1 MVQPVCGILRIFKVS
16 VMSVGRSAVSVAAFA
31 VVLAFGLGCQQ
42 PELSSLAAGDEVEPV
57 PIQRSSGSDLSDID
71 EFSVLPFF
79 VPAMGPDARAT
90 DCDLSGDP
98 YSSCI

>member
-1 MVQPVCGILRIFKVS
+1 MR
-16 VMSVGRSAVSVAAFA
+16 VGRSVVAVAALA
-31 VVLAFGLGCQQ
+31 VALAFGLGCNQ
-42 PELSSLAAGDEVEPV
+42 PEISSLAAGSEVEPTPV
-57 PIQRSSGSDLSDID
+57 ERSSGSDLSEID

-79 VPAMGPDARAT
+79 VPAMGPDPRST

>member
-1 MVQPVCGILRIFKVS
+1 MQPACGILRILKVS
-16 VMSVGRSAVSVAAFA
+16 VMSVGRIVSTVAALA
-31 VVLAFGLGCQQ
+31 VVLVFGAGCSQ
-42 PELSSLAAGDEVEPV
+42 PEVTGIAAGDEVEPMPV
-57 PIQRSSGSDLSDID
+57 EQGSGSDLSEID

-79 VPAMGPDARAT
+79 VPAIGPDARAS

>member
-1 MVQPVCGILRIFKVS
+1 MRVGKS
-16 VMSVGRSAVSVAAFA
+16 VVIAA
-31 VVLAFGLGCQQ
+31 VLAAALGLGLGCTQ
-42 PELSSLAAGDEVEPV
+42 PEVGGLAAGDEVEPTPV
-57 PIQRSSGSDLSDID
+57 VSSPGSDLSEID

-79 VPAMGPDARAT
+79 VPAMGPDAQAA

>member
-1 MVQPVCGILRIFKVS
+1 VYGILRIFKVR
-16 VMSVGRSAVSVAAFA
+16 VMGEGRRVVLVVALATA
-31 VVLAFGLGCQQ
+31 LAFGLGCRQS
-42 PELSSLAAGDEVEPV
+42 ELGSLPLASEEPTTPVE
-57 PIQRSSGSDLSDID
+57 RSTGSDLSDID

-98 YSSCI
+98 YNSCI

>member
-1 MVQPVCGILRIFKVS
+1 MR
-16 VMSVGRSAVSVAAFA
+16 VGRSVVGVAAFA

-42 PELSSLAAGDEVEPV
+42 PEVSSLAAGNEVEPALV
-57 PIQRSSGSDLSDID
+57 ESSPGRDLSDID

-79 VPAMGPDARAT
+79 VPAMGPDARAA

>member
-1 MVQPVCGILRIFKVS
+1 MR
-16 VMSVGRSAVSVAAFA
+16 VGRSVIAVAAFA
-31 VVLAFGLGCQQ
+31 VILAFGLGCQQ
-42 PELSSLAAGDEVEPV
+42 PEVSSLAAGSEVEPTPV
-57 PIQRSSGSDLSDID
+57 ESSSGPDLSDID

-79 VPAMGPDARAT
+79 VPAMGPDAQST

>member
-1 MVQPVCGILRIFKVS
+1 MRVRRS
-16 VMSVGRSAVSVAAFA
+16 VLNVAVFAAA
-31 VVLAFGLGCQQ
+31 LSLGLGCTQ
-42 PELSSLAAGDEVEPV
+42 PEVSSLAAGSEVEPTPV
-57 PIQRSSGSDLSDID
+57 TSSPGSDLSEID

-79 VPAMGPDARAT
+79 VPAGGPDARAS

>member
-1 MVQPVCGILRIFKVS
+1 
-16 VMSVGRSAVSVAAFA
+16 MSVGRSVVAVAAFA
-31 VVLAFGLGCQQ
+31 VVLAFGPGCQQ
-42 PELSSLAAGDEVEPV
+42 PGLSSLPVASEEQTTPVE
-57 PIQRSSGSDLSDID
+57 RSSGSDLSDID

-79 VPAMGPDARAT
+79 VPAMGPDARAS

>member
-1 MVQPVCGILRIFKVS
+1 MR
-16 VMSVGRSAVSVAAFA
+16 VGRNVVAVAALA
-31 VVLAFGLGCQQ
+31 VALAFGLGCSQ
-42 PELSSLAAGDEVEPV
+42 PEVSSLAVGSEVEPTPV
-57 PIQRSSGSDLSDID
+57 VSSPGSDLSEID

>member
-1 MVQPVCGILRIFKVS
+1 MR
-16 VMSVGRSAVSVAAFA
+16 VGRSVVTVAAVA
-31 VVLAFGLGCQQ
+31 VVLAFGLGCRQ
-42 PELSSLAAGDEVEPV
+42 PELSSLPVSSEERTTPVE
-57 PIQRSSGSDLSDID
+57 RSAGSDLSDID

-79 VPAMGPDARAT
+79 VPAMGPDARAA